1 MSKNVDDVI
10 VETALNLLSTRE
22 SKQSPN
28 PHVSATEV
36 RAHLPAE
43 YLTPASI
50 AYVEMIL
57 DDEFGKRYSGKNV
70 VYFLKVK

>member
-1 MSKNVDDVI
+1 MSKNIDDVI

-36 RAHLPAE
+36 RAHLP
-43 YLTPASI
+43 TPWSASV